1 MKELLEEL
9 IKFKTIDD
17 NNKYDNEFIK
27 CFDYIKN
34 YLKDTKLFFK
44 DYIFNGHRSI
54 VIANTKDKD
63 LDIIFCGHIDVV
75 PGNDEQFNP
84 VIKDNKMYGRGTFD
98 MKGHD
103 AVMIE
108 IMKNLNTNYKVALFL
123 TTDEEDGGF
132 NGTDLLLNKE
142 GYTSK
147 FAIIPDGGND
157 FDLVVEE
164 KGVYQLELSYKGK
177 PAHSS
182 TPYLGI
188 NAIVKLFDIY
198 NKLIE
203 IYPIPKD
210 NDDFRTSINLGYI
223 NGGDFINC
231 VPSSAK
237 MGLDI
242 RHITKDT
249 KEEIY
254 DNIKKIDKDVE
265 IKTIEESYEF
275 KYIESELSKEFLNI
289 AKDVLNRK
297 IKTTKCASSSDAR
310 FFYKN
315 NISTIIMNAK
325 GNDMHG
331 NNEYILLDSLDKLYE
346 IYSKFINR

>member
-1 MKELLEEL
+1 MRKLLEEL

-17 NNKYDNEFIK
+17 NDKYDNEFIK

-34 YLKDTKLFFK
+34 YLKDQKLYFK
-44 DYIFNGHRSI
+44 EYVFNGHRSL
-54 VIANTKDKD
+54 VISNTKSKD

-75 PGNDEQFNP
+75 PGNNEQFKP
-84 VIKDNKMYGRGTFD
+84 TIKDNIMYGRGTFD
-98 MKGHD
+98 MKGHNV
-103 AVMIE
+103 VMIE

-123 TTDEEDGGF
+123 TSDEENGGF

-157 FDLVVEE
+157 FNLITEE
-164 KGVYQLELSYKGK
+164 KGVYEVELSYTGK
-177 PAHSS
+177 PAHGS

-188 NAIVKLFDIY
+188 NAITKLFDIY

-210 NDDFRTSINLGYI
+210 NDDFRTSINLGYL
-223 NGGDFINC
+223 NGGDFINR

-249 KEEIY
+249 KEEIR
-254 DNIKKIDKDVE
+254 NAIINIDKNVE
-265 IKTIEESYEF
+265 IKELERSYEF
-275 KYIESELSKEFLNI
+275 KYIESNLSKEFLKI
-289 AKDVLNRK
+289 AEEVLNRK
-297 IKTTKCASSSDAR
+297 INTINCASSSDAR

-325 GNDMHG
+325 GYDMHG
-331 NNEYILLDSLDKLYE
+331 NDEYIELDSLEKLYE
-346 IYSKFINR
+346 IYSRFINR

>member
-297 IKTTKCASSSDAR
+297 IKTTK
-310 FFYKN
+310 
-315 NISTIIMNAK
+315 
-325 GNDMHG
+325 
-331 NNEYILLDSLDKLYE
+331 
-346 IYSKFINR
+346 